1 MWFVNCLIYWL
12 IGFLIIY
19 LMADKFESTE
29 NSAWVIIYAF
39 GPFFWPILIGVYIFT
54 YLYNKINKIY
64 YGRTNYCR

>member
-12 IGFLIIY
+12 IGFVIIY
-19 LMADKFESTE
+19 LIADKSESTE
-29 NSAWVIIYAF
+29 NSAWVIAYAF
-39 GPFFWPILIGVYIFT
+39 GIFLWPIVICG